1 MGNHERVA
9 LVFAGGDPPDPADLV
24 EVPRPDLVIAADSG
38 LHHAVALGIPVDLVV
53 GDLDSA
59 DPAMVEAAVAAGAIV
74 ERHAVDK
81 DATDL
86 ELALLAARQRGCG
99 RVVVLGGYG
108 GRVDHLLAGAL
119 LLASPQLAPLRI
131 EARLGAST
139 VHVVRD
145 EVEVRGAPGDVL
157 TLLAVGGA
165 ADGVSTEGLRYPLR
179 NETLTAGSTRGVSN
193 QLVSDR
199 ARVSLRAGV
208 LLLIL
213 PRWGAGS

>member
-1 MGNHERVA
+1 MVA
-9 LVFAGGDPPDPADLV
+9 D
-24 EVPRPDLVIAADSG
+24 AA
-38 LHHAVALGIPVDLVV
+38 
-53 GDLDSA
+53 
-59 DPAMVEAAVAAGAIV
+59 AAGATV
-74 ERHAVDK
+74 ERHEVDK